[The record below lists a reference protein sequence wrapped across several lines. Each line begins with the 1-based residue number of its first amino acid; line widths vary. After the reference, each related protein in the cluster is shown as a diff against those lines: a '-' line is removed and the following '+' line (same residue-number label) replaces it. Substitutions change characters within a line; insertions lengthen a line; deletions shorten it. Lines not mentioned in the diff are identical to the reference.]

1 MENEI
6 KMTTD
11 LPKLKVMRG
20 QRGSYGWE
28 ITVPHLDLNEA
39 VEKVKEIDM
48 KLRKHYVGEEL

>member
-6 KMTTD
+6 RMTTD
-11 LPKLKVMRG
+11 LPKLKLMRG

-28 ITVPHLDLNEA
+28 ISVPHLELNEA

-48 KLRKHYVGEEL
+48 KLRRHYVGEEL